1 MKLVKV
7 LGWVVG
13 VPVAAIAAFAVYQIV
28 SDDMASDQ
36 TFARK
41 NGMSLSECQRSATS
55 FGQNASEARKLCESR
70 VPK

>member
-13 VPVAAIAAFAVYQIV
+13 VPLAAFVALMVYQAV
-28 SDDMASDQ
+28 SDDMADDQ

-41 NGMSLSECQRSATS
+41 SNMSVPECIRVGTGTGQSESQ
-55 FGQNASEARKLCESR
+55 ARAICESR
-70 VPK
+70 APK